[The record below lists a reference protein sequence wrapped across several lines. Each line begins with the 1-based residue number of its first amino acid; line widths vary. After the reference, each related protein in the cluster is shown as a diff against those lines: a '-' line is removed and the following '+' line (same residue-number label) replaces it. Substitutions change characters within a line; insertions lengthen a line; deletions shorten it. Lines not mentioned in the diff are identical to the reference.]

1 MTINFQKIISIFNG
15 CFLALAIWTISSTLA
30 SALGTPAKS
39 ALVFDH
45 ETSEMILEKNPDMPI
60 PPASMSKL
68 MTLNMIFEALRQ
80 GQITLEDEFLVSR
93 KASKKGGSKM
103 FLREGEKVTIKEL
116 ILGIIV
122 LSGNDACIVAAEGL
136 AGTEEEFS
144 KRMTR
149 RGKQL
154 GLKNS
159 TFKNSTGWPDPDH
172 KMSARDLVT
181 LAVRIQTE
189 FPEYYKY
196 FAIEEFTWDNITQRN
211 RNPLLNSDIKAD
223 GLKTGY
229 TKEAGYGF
237 VGAVEENGRRV
248 TFILTGLTSVRERFR
263 EADKMAKWA
272 LRDFNIFTLA
282 KAGDVFI
289 NLPVWI
295 GSENSV
301 DLEVPKPIKVLA
313 PAYSQSKFNAVI
325 VTKAPL
331 SAPIKKGE
339 VLGELIIDVPRSDD
353 INQFK
358 KVSFPLVASQEIE
371 RGGIIPRSKA
381 ALTKIYSFFF
391 GMDK

>member
-1 MTINFQKIISIFNG
+1 MTINFQKIISIFTG

-371 RGGIIPRSKA
+371 RGGIISRSKA